1 MSVND
6 WLITSTKE
14 LQEAGIATARL
25 DCLVLLEDALGVD
38 RASILANLDA
48 KLPQKTEVDLNT
60 KIVQRVRHIPLAYI
74 RGKVEFYG
82 REFVINKHV
91 LVPRPETEMMIDELK
106 AALQKGAPHTECVI
120 VDVGTGSGAI
130 AVTAKLEFPKSHV
143 IATDIAPKVTK
154 IARQNAKKHDVNIE
168 FTQGDLLAPLPAA
181 KPPTVIL
188 ANLPY
193 VPDRYSINKA
203 AEHEPK
209 HAIFGGK
216 DGLNLYRRF
225 WEQIAR
231 LCRKPFLVLT
241 ESLPMQHNGMLD
253 LARQANFEL
262 RSSQNFIQVFGPTV
276 N

>member
-130 AVTAKLEFPKSHV
+130 AVTAKLEFPKAHV
-143 IATDIAPKVTK
+143 IATDIDPKVLK